1 VYIDPGLADEI
12 RSLIVETLLVKV
24 ESADTDLLA
33 TGLLDPL
40 GIIDLLTQL
49 ERRFEV
55 RFDCQ
60 SLEFDDLRSP
70 AMLAALVARYSDN
83 ELKMH
88 DPELSKI
95 AQTLQELPFPTK
107 FAVEVTAHCN
117 LACAMCHHPAMQR
130 PKGRMPL
137 ELWKRCADQVAA
149 TSPRTECWFS
159 FCGEPLMEPDLLL
172 SMLEYGKSA
181 GLRSLNINTNGI
193 LLTPDL
199 AGTILDSGVNLIVFG
214 VDGFTQDTYGRIR
227 IRGDRDVLYGNIEYL
242 LRERA
247 ARGNGPEIQVQF
259 IEMNENMHELKAFK
273 AYWLERGATVKVRNK
288 LSWGGKFD
296 TPLCIAP
303 EERIACPWA
312 MTMMHVFWD
321 GRVPRCPGDTEGV
334 EGAGNAWDEPL
345 AVLWQRL
352 GIYRGLHL
360 KHEFDKLP
368 ERCQDCKDWMTG
380 AAQRIRPLTTLSA
393 RPRAASEGSVR

>member
-1 VYIDPGLADEI
+1 
-12 RSLIVETLLVKV
+12 
-24 ESADTDLLA
+24 
-33 TGLLDPL
+33 
-40 GIIDLLTQL
+40 
-49 ERRFEV
+49 
-55 RFDCQ
+55 
-60 SLEFDDLRSP
+60 
-70 AMLAALVARYSDN
+70 
-83 ELKMH
+83 MH

-172 SMLEYGKSA
+172 RMLAYGKSA

-193 LLTPDL
+193 LLTPD
-199 AGTILDSGVNLIVFG
+199 
-214 VDGFTQDTYGRIR
+214 QDTYGRIR
-227 IRGDRDVLYGNIEYL
+227 IHGDRDVLYSNIEHL

-247 ARGNGPEIQVQF
+247 ASANGPEIQVQF
-259 IEMNENMHELKAFK
+259 IEMDENMHELKAFK

-288 LSWGGKFD
+288 LSWGGQFD
-296 TPLCIAP
+296 TPLCITP
-303 EERIACPWA
+303 DERIACPWA

-345 AVLWQRL
+345 AALWQRL
-352 GIYRGLHL
+352 GSYRALHL
-360 KHEFDKLP
+360 RHEFDKLP
-368 ERCQDCKDWMTG
+368 ERCRNCKDWMTG
-380 AAQRIRPLTTLSA
+380 AAQRIRPLTTVSA
-393 RPRAASEGSVR
+393 HPRAAAEA